1 MSTYD
6 AKTLL
11 ELWKK
16 GELTTEM
23 AVGHLIQRLL
33 DHEERLTGGGAD
45 GRSATRRVIGRK
57 KRCLYGRRKISNNIS
72 CIVFTSQHSAK
83 SAQKENSWFRPLNQ
97 ESYHQ

>member
-23 AVGHLIQRLL
+23 AIGHLVQRLL
-33 DHEERLTGGGAD
+33 DHEERL
-45 GRSATRRVIGRK
+45 
-57 KRCLYGRRKISNNIS
+57 
-72 CIVFTSQHSAK
+72 CILERDH
-83 SAQKENSWFRPLNQ
+83 NQ
-97 ESYHQ
+97 TPQ